1 MHDKLVEVK
10 VAAAQ
15 WAVALMQMR
24 PSDTVDDQEALVEA
38 LQSFAYAVP
47 PAMCAALWEAL
58 ERDDEDVYETAR
70 MVFAALAMPAADPA
84 FAVFDALA

>member
-1 MHDKLVEVK
+1 MDDKLIEVK

-24 PSDTVDDQEALVEA
+24 PSDTVDEQEALVEV
-38 LQSFAYAVP
+38 LQSNAADCLPLF
-47 PAMCAALWEAL
+47 CSALWEAL

-70 MVFAALAMPAADPA
+70 MVFDALAMEQ
-84 FAVFDALA
+84 

>member
-1 MHDKLVEVK
+1 MDDKLVEVK

-24 PSDTVDDQEALVEA
+24 PSDTVDEQEALVEA
-38 LQSFAYAVP
+38 LQSNAASVP
-47 PAMCAALWEAL
+47 TFMCAALWEAL

-70 MVFAALAMPAADPA
+70 MVFAALAMEA
-84 FAVFDALA
+84 

>member
-1 MHDKLVEVK
+1 MHDKMVEVK

-24 PSDTVDDQEALVEA
+24 PSDTVDEQEALVEA
-38 LQSFAYAVP
+38 LQEN
-47 PAMCAALWEAL
+47 AAFIPNDVCSQLWEAL

-70 MVFAALAMPAADPA
+70 MVFAALAIEA
-84 FAVFDALA
+84 